1 MRKKIGLWL
10 TAVFLFLQSAAAVY
24 AAPDTDSV
32 LKAVS
37 GYCLG
42 DELYTFIQIKDG
54 YDTDSFT
61 VKLRSDAVSAAGE
74 GSLEP
79 VTETGTIVRYV
90 FMVDLTGSMRKYE
103 EEVNA
108 FVGALMETEKL
119 EAFYTI
125 ATFGECF
132 EVVSEN
138 MTDPNTVKRALGGLE
153 YTEKLT
159 NPYTGIE
166 SALTYLDSCARKS
179 GDLIHLVVITDGD
192 PDLGVQDEE
201 ESRSMES
208 ALAESA
214 AEKIRN
220 APEIIV
226 STICMAQWD
235 DRCFEALSTGSGIHE
250 TIDDDQDAAAAGKKM
265 AGYVDGLYRIG
276 FKLSVPPVT
285 ERFSAALKLRG
296 NDLNGQLAMFDISLE
311 GLPDLK
317 LLFNHTQED
326 PGADDPDGNGGLGIE
341 GIIGDADEGGEKPE
355 DGEKKEPGEEGSGE
369 QGGKSPD
376 ESGGEGTGEQGSE
389 NPDEPGDEGSGEKGS
404 ENPEEPGN
412 EGSGEQESENPDEP
426 GEEGADGLK
435 DGDAKKQEDMQG
447 LIWAGV
453 ICAAVIVVGVGLI
466 ILVRKRNSGKSS
478 QPSYA
483 QNRQDQ
489 AAAMQAG
496 GAAAGGGIGTGGLR
510 ITMKLEVYS
519 GNCVSSQTAILLT
532 DSIVIGSAPECDLV
546 FRDPDVSPQNSR
558 VWIKNQMIY
567 IEDLNSARGTALGG
581 MRIQGQNRLRSG
593 DVISIGNVE
602 FSFKF

>member
-42 DELYTFIQIKDG
+42 DELYVFIQIKDG

-79 VTETGTIVRYV
+79 VTETGAIVRYV

-119 EAFYTI
+119 EAFYTV

-138 MTDPNTVKRALGGLE
+138 MTDPNTVKRALDGLE

-192 PDLGVQDEE
+192 PDLGVEDEE

-226 STICMAQWD
+226 STVCMAQWD
-235 DRCFEALSTGSGIHE
+235 DRCFETLSMGSGIHE

-276 FKLSVPPVT
+276 IKLSVPPAT

-317 LLFNHTQED
+317 LSSGHMQEN
-326 PGADDPDGNGGLGIE
+326 PGADDPDGDGGLGIE
-341 GIIGDADEGGEKPE
+341 GIIGDEDEGGDGHGGEKPE
-355 DGEKKEPGEEGSGE
+355 DGEKKEPGEDADAAEREGS
-369 QGGKSPD
+369 
-376 ESGGEGTGEQGSE
+376 
-389 NPDEPGDEGSGEKGS
+389 DEPGKEGAD
-404 ENPEEPGN
+404 EPGN
-412 EGSGEQESENPDEP
+412 EGSGEQGSQNPDEP
-426 GEEGADGLK
+426 GEEGTGEPGDESADGLK

-447 LIWAGV
+447 LLWTGV
-453 ICAAVIVVGVGLI
+453 ICAAVIVVGAGLI

-478 QPSYA
+478 QPLYA

-489 AAAMQAG
+489 AAVMQAG
-496 GAAAGGGIGTGGLR
+496 GAAAGGGTGTGGLR

-519 GNCVSSQTAILLT
+519 GNCVSSKASILLT

-558 VWIKNQMIY
+558 VRIKNQMIY
-567 IEDLNSARGTALGG
+567 IEDLNSSKGTALGG